1 MENNQNLLKALIIAI
16 AIILSTFIFKSAVK
30 NRNANEDTISVTG
43 LGTVDFISDEI
54 NWSGSFD
61 VVAPDAK
68 TAYNTIVADR
78 KKVRDFFI
86 SKGFKDNEFVF
97 GGAEVNKKYRD
108 VSYETSNGGVR
119 YESVFDGYLA
129 TQTISFYSKKN
140 DALMSKIEKVKQE
153 TAELINLG
161 IEFTS
166 NETQYTYSDLPSL
179 KHNLIESATKD
190 ARERAEKIV
199 KNGNGSLDKLKSASM
214 GVFQITGRDSNE
226 DYSYGGIND
235 TYSKEKSARIT
246 VRLTYILD

>member
-1 MENNQNLLKALIIAI
+1 M
-16 AIILSTFIFKSAVK
+16 
-30 NRNANEDTISVTG
+30 
-43 LGTVDFISDEI
+43 
-54 NWSGSFD
+54 
-61 VVAPDAK
+61 
-68 TAYNTIVADR
+68 
-78 KKVRDFFI
+78 
-86 SKGFKDNEFVF
+86 
-97 GGAEVNKKYRD
+97 
-108 VSYETSNGGVR
+108 R

-153 TAELINLG
+153 TAELINQG

-166 NETQYTYSDLPSL
+166 NETLYTYSDLPSL

-199 KNGNGSLDKLKSASM
+199 KNGKGSLDKLKSASM